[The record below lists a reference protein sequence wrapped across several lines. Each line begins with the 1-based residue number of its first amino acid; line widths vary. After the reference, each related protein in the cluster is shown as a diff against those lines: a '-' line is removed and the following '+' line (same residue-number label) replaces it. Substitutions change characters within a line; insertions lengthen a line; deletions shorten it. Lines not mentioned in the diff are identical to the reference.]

1 MATDG
6 QKSLERLCGFRARR
20 PGVQVPAAGGD
31 PSLWC
36 SVHLPRVGPSTTTT
50 SRVHRQVSETRS

>member
-20 PGVQVPAAGGD
+20 PGVPVPAAGRGPQPVVLST
-31 PSLWC
+31 PSQSGTLHHY
-36 SVHLPRVGPSTTTT
+36 HLPGA
-50 SRVHRQVSETRS
+50 